1 MSNMQIIKTT
11 IATFTAIALTG
22 AASFTSAE
30 VVPLDRV
37 VAVVDNRAI
46 TQTELDSRVQ
56 DVQVRSQ
63 AAGMRLPEADI
74 LNKQI
79 IDQLISETLQLE
91 MADRYGVQVSDQ
103 EVNASIGNIIQN
115 AQITE
120 QQFVQQLASEG
131 VSINEFRATIR
142 RQLTMRSITE
152 GLVSRRIRIS
162 EQEVD
167 NFLKSAD
174 AQFWVSPDYH
184 LGHILVA
191 LPSSPSSEAIVE
203 AEEKANALYEKLK
216 AGANFAEVAIAES
229 NGPSALQG
237 GDLGW
242 RKSAELPTLFAE
254 LLPSLNNG
262 DVTKPTR
269 SQAGFHII
277 KLYESRGGQKQIVNQ
292 TRARHILV
300 KTSEILNDAKAEAK
314 LKEIRQ
320 QILDGADFAELAK
333 THSEDIGSRMSG
345 GDLGWATPGTFVP
358 AFEKTMAETK
368 EGEISQPFKSRFG
381 WHIMKVEER
390 REEDMTQEALRQKA
404 RNMIM
409 SRRFE
414 DETQIWLQELRDEAF
429 IDIKI

>member
-1 MSNMQIIKTT
+1 MQIIKKT
-11 IATFTAIALTG
+11 IATFTAIAFTG
-22 AASFTSAE
+22 AASFTTAE

-46 TQTELDSRVQ
+46 TQTELDSRVN

-63 AAGMRLPEADI
+63 AAGMRLPEADV
-74 LNKQI
+74 LNRQI

-115 AQITE
+115 AKLTE

-131 VSINEFRATIR
+131 VSINEFRASIR

-191 LPSSPSSEAIVE
+191 LPSSPSSEAILQ
-203 AEEKANALYEKLK
+203 AEEKATALYEKLS

-254 LLPSLNNG
+254 MLPALSNG
-262 DVTKPTR
+262 EVTKPTR

-300 KTSEILNDAKAEAK
+300 KTSEILDDAKAEAK
-314 LKEIRQ
+314 LKDIRQ
-320 QILDGADFAELAK
+320 QILNGADFAELAK

-358 AFEKTMAETK
+358 AFETTMAETA

-390 REEDMTQEALRQKA
+390 REEDMTQDALRQKA

>member
-1 MSNMQIIKTT
+1 MQIIKTT
-11 IATFTAIALTG
+11 IATFTAIAFTG

-115 AQITE
+115 AQMTE

-131 VSINEFRATIR
+131 VSINEFRASIR

-254 LLPSLNNG
+254 LLPPLNNG

-314 LKEIRQ
+314 LKDIRQ

>member
-1 MSNMQIIKTT
+1 MQIIKKSIVTLS
-11 IATFTAIALTG
+11 AIALIGVSRLT
-22 AASFTSAE
+22 TAE

-46 TQTELDSRVQ
+46 TQTELDNRVNEIQ
-56 DVQVRSQ
+56 ARSQ
-63 AAGMRLPEADI
+63 AAGMRLPPEDV

-91 MADRYGVQVSDQ
+91 MAARYGVQVSDR
-103 EVNASIGNIIQN
+103 EVNTAIGNILQN
-115 AQITE
+115 NQLTE
-120 QQFVQQLASEG
+120 QQFAQQLASEG
-131 VSINEFRATIR
+131 VSINEFRAGIR
-142 RQLTMRSITE
+142 RQLTMRNITE
-152 GLVSRRIRIS
+152 GIVSRRIRIS

-184 LGHILVA
+184 LGHILIG
-191 LPSSPSSEAIVE
+191 LPSSPSSEAIME
-203 AEEKANALYEKLK
+203 AEEKANALYEKLA

-254 LLPSLNNG
+254 MLPSLEPG
-262 DVTKPTR
+262 TVAKPAR

-277 KLYESRGGQKQIVNQ
+277 KLYETRGGQKQIVNQ
-292 TRARHILV
+292 TKARHILI
-300 KTSEILNDAKAEAK
+300 KTSEILNDEQAEAK
-314 LKEIRQ
+314 LKKIRQ
-320 QILDGADFAELAK
+320 EILDGADFAEKAK
-333 THSEDIGSRMSG
+333 EHSEDIGSRMSG
-345 GDLGWATPGTFVP
+345 GDLGWAMAGTFVP
-358 AFEKTMAETK
+358 AFENTMAETAV
-368 EGEISQPFKSRFG
+368 GEISQPFKSRFG
-381 WHIMKVEER
+381 WHIMKVEDR